1 MAIPFWMLQKL
12 GATNPLGGTGGFA
25 GGGAYPPPWSTPPFN
40 PNAPMNGGR
49 PTPVPLPGSLPGPR
63 PGGSGGFNPNYV
75 GAGGPP
81 PQAAPPR
88 GPKWLQAISGGF
100 NKFANGMAGVQNNPN
115 LTPQE
120 NAAMAQQ
127 QRMAMTAAL
136 LQGAAP
142 RPQGTGSPL
151 ADFGSAMFAGQQA
164 GGQFAADAMRAKLM
178 QAQMAQAQQGAQD
191 PSTIREMQ
199 ALGYPLTPEGFKE
212 YNAAQARPGT
222 TINIGD
228 EMNKPIPIA
237 QLDTVRLPDGTT
249 PPIGTT
255 FGQARDMGAK
265 VLSAEDQKR
274 TIQADQ
280 ALGILNQLE
289 EMAIGPDGVF
299 NEVAPG
305 LANRAASAI
314 DFGLNMLT
322 QNDPRAS
329 QFHDM
334 SQATLAPFIKFLG
347 ETGSLAQGDVQ
358 RAIGLLPRIFPLPD
372 TGEVA
377 RDKIAELREII
388 TRGVTKMN
396 SVSRQSEDMPPP
408 PPGFTLDR

>member
-1 MAIPFWMLQKL
+1 MAIPWWMLQKM
-12 GATNPLGGTGGFA
+12 GGQNPLGGTGGIA
-25 GGGAYPPPWSTPPFN
+25 GGGMYPPWATPPFN
-40 PNAPMNGGR
+40 PNAPPTRAATGGLPLPAATSAVAP
-49 PTPVPLPGSLPGPR
+49 PTPYS
-63 PGGSGGFNPNYV
+63 S
-75 GAGGPP
+75 AS
-81 PQAAPPR
+81 PQ
-88 GPKWLQAISGGF
+88 GPKWLQKFGSGVNRVMGGLTGP
-100 NKFANGMAGVQNNPN
+100 ANPN

-120 NAAMAQQ
+120 QEMMRQHQMRMMAG
-127 QRMAMTAAL
+127 TL
-136 LQGAAP
+136 LANSGP
-142 RPQGTGSPL
+142 RPQGTQGAFEP
-151 ADFGSAMFAGQQA
+151 FGQAMIAG
-164 GGQFAADAMRAKLM
+164 
-178 QAQMAQAQQGAQD
+178 QMAQAQAGAQD

-222 TINIGD
+222 TINIGE

-237 QLDTVRLPDGTT
+237 QLDTVRLPNGQT

-255 FGQARDMGAK
+255 FAEARAMGAQ

-289 EMAIGPDGVF
+289 ELAIGPDGVF
-299 NEVAPG
+299 NEVQPG
-305 LANRAASAI
+305 LANRAGSAI
-314 DFGLNMLT
+314 QFGLDMLS

-347 ETGSLAQGDVQ
+347 ETGSLATGDVQ

-377 RDKIAELREII
+377 RDKIAELKEII
-388 TRGVTKMN
+388 TRGVSKMN
-396 SVSRQSEDMPPP
+396 SVSRQSDQVPSP
-408 PPGFTLDR
+408 PPGFTLDPEEE

>member
-1 MAIPFWMLQKL
+1 MLGL
-12 GATNPLGGTGGFA
+12 GYMPGYTSYG
-25 GGGAYPPPWSTPPFN
+25 PPSWSTPPFN
-40 PNAPMNGGR
+40 PSAVPTGRGLPQLGGAGVSVVSQAPKPPPSFGK
-49 PTPVPLPGSLPGPR
+49 GPQWLQKFA
-63 PGGSGGFNPNYV
+63 GGFD
-75 GAGGPP
+75 
-81 PQAAPPR
+81 
-88 GPKWLQAISGGF
+88 
-100 NKFANGMAGVQNNPN
+100 KFMGGMAGPANPN
-115 LTPQE
+115 LSPQDQQ
-120 NAAMAQQ
+120 AQQ
-127 QRMAMTAAL
+127 QRQRMAMQAAL
-136 LQGAAP
+136 LQSAAP
-142 RPQGTGSPL
+142 RAQGTGSPL
-151 ADFGSAMFAGQQA
+151 ADFGSAMFASQQA
-164 GGQFAADAMRAKLM
+164 GDQFSADALRAQLM
-178 QAQMAQAQQGAQD
+178 KAQTAQAQQQQGPQD

-199 ALGYPLTPEGFKE
+199 ALGYPLTPEGFKQF
-212 YNAAQARPGT
+212 NADQAKAGT

-396 SVSRQSEDMPPP
+396 SVSRQSEDIPPP
-408 PPGFTLDR
+408 PPGFTLDPE

>member
-1 MAIPFWMLQKL
+1 MANPFARLFGMGPGL
-12 GATNPLGGTGGFA
+12 LGGGSWPG
-25 GGGAYPPPWSTPPFN
+25 TPGIN
-40 PNAPMNGGR
+40 PNAPMPGVMTGPGGFGGFGG
-49 PTPVPLPGSLPGPR
+49 PLQGSQPQQPPQVAQTPPRFPGPAWLQKLA
-63 PGGSGGFNPNYV
+63 GGFD
-75 GAGGPP
+75 
-81 PQAAPPR
+81 
-88 GPKWLQAISGGF
+88 
-100 NKFANGMAGVQNNPN
+100 KFAGGMAGGADPN

-120 NAAMAQQ
+120 NAARAQQ

-136 LQGAAP
+136 LQASAP
-142 RPQGTGSPL
+142 RPKGTGSPL
-151 ADFGSAMFAGQQA
+151 ADFGSAMMASQQA
-164 GGQFAADAMRAKLM
+164 GSQFSADAMRAKLM
-178 QAQMAQAQQGAQD
+178 QAQLAQAQQGPQD
-191 PSTIREMQ
+191 PATIREMQ
-199 ALGYPLTPEGFKE
+199 ALGFPLTQEGFKA

-255 FGQARDMGAK
+255 FAEARDMGAK

-289 EMAIGPDGVF
+289 ELAIGPNGVF
-299 NEVAPG
+299 NEVEPG
-305 LANRAASAI
+305 LANRAGSAI
-314 DFGLNMLT
+314 EFGLEMLT

-347 ETGSLAQGDVQ
+347 ETGSLATGDVQ

-377 RDKIAELREII
+377 RDKIAELKEII

-396 SVSRQSEDMPPP
+396 SVSRQSDEEPPL
-408 PPGFTLDR
+408 PPGFTPLED

>member
-1 MAIPFWMLQKL
+1 MLGL
-12 GATNPLGGTGGFA
+12 GYMPGYTSYG
-25 GGGAYPPPWSTPPFN
+25 PPSWSTPPFN
-40 PNAPMNGGR
+40 PSAVPTGRGLPQLGGAGVSVVSQAPK
-49 PTPVPLPGSLPGPR
+49 PPPSLGKGPQWLQKFA
-63 PGGSGGFNPNYV
+63 GGFD
-75 GAGGPP
+75 
-81 PQAAPPR
+81 
-88 GPKWLQAISGGF
+88 
-100 NKFANGMAGVQNNPN
+100 KFMGGMAGPANPN
-115 LTPQE
+115 LSPQDQQ
-120 NAAMAQQ
+120 AQQ
-127 QRMAMTAAL
+127 QRQRMAMQAAL
-136 LQGAAP
+136 LQSAAP
-142 RPQGTGSPL
+142 RAQGTGSPL
-151 ADFGSAMFAGQQA
+151 ADFGSAMFASQQA
-164 GGQFAADAMRAKLM
+164 GDQFSADALRAQLM
-178 QAQMAQAQQGAQD
+178 KAQMAQAQQGAQD

-396 SVSRQSEDMPPP
+396 SVSRQSEDIPPP
-408 PPGFTLDR
+408 PPGFTLDPE